1 VILVLS
7 VIGVPLAAGLLVLS
21 MRRRLLV
28 TVVDGESMEPAL
40 RSGDRVLVHR
50 TRRIH
55 VGQIVVLE
63 FPDLPSGK
71 APVTER
77 GRQLLL
83 KRAVAVQGDRL
94 PAEWEYPDRYEIAGT
109 VVPPGSVVV
118 LGDNRATS
126 WDSRHYGFVRR
137 ERLVGVMIRHLPR
150 SGVAEVEPEPSS
162 ERGRKH

>member
-1 VILVLS
+1 VTLVLTL
-7 VIGVPLAAGLLVLS
+7 IGLLVAAGLALLS
-21 MRRRLLV
+21 IRRRFLV
-28 TVVDGESMEPAL
+28 TVVDGASMEPAL

-50 TRRIH
+50 TQRIR

-63 FPDLPSGK
+63 FPDLPSGR

-94 PAEWEYPDRYEIAGT
+94 PTEWEDPDLDEIAGR

-137 ERLVGVMIRHLPR
+137 ERLVGVMIRHLAGP
-150 SGVAEVEPEPSS
+150 GVAEVKAT
-162 ERGRKH
+162 RR